1 MPSPRLLAAAL
12 AGAAL
17 GLVACNQDTV
27 ATRCRPVPTPSPPV
41 ATAGQLT
48 ATTDAGIVPTGG
60 AIDASVKVAGPLSYQ
75 APCDGP
81 LSLIVIDRTDI
92 HVDSLAPPALKGT
105 PCGAVSLAAGQ
116 SAEYD
121 VLWSSDPS
129 LPPGPYRLVL
139 SLGDQPQ
146 LVLSVRLGYEVQTCR

>member
-27 ATRCRPVPTPSPPV
+27 ATRCRPVPTPSPPT
-41 ATAGQLT
+41 ASAGQLS
-48 ATTDAGIVPTGG
+48 ASADAGIVPTGG
-60 AIDASVKVAGPLSYQ
+60 SVDATVKVSGPLDYQ
-75 APCDGP
+75 APCEGP

-92 HVDSLAPPALKGT
+92 HVDSLTPPAPKGT
-105 PCGAVSLAAGQ
+105 PCGAVKLAAGQ

-121 VLWSSDPS
+121 VLWTSDPT
-129 LPPGPYRLVL
+129 LPPGPYRLAL
-139 SLGDQPQ
+139 TLGDQPQ
-146 LVLSVRLGYEVQTCR
+146 LVLTVQLGYEVQTCR